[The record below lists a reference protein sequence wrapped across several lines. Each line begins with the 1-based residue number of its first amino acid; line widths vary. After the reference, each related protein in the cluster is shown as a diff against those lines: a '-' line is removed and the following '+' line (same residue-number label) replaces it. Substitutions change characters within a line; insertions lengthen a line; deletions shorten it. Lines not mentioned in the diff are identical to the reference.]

1 MSDNE
6 SIYSVISID
15 AVEGGRQDSSDS
27 EEETLINEIGLEK
40 LDLNIKDYTFVNIQC
55 NHQFCKGKGLDSQR

>member
-15 AVEGGRQDSSDS
+15 AIEGRQQDSFDS

-40 LDLNIKDYTFVNIQC
+40 LDLNIKDFTFVNI
-55 NHQFCKGKGLDSQR
+55 

>member
-1 MSDNE
+1 VSDNE

-15 AVEGGRQDSSDS
+15 AVEGSRQDSWDS

-40 LDLNIKDYTFVNIQC
+40 SLAAAP
-55 NHQFCKGKGLDSQR
+55 